1 MSPIPWWQNVTPHAD
16 VREGRIDESLF
27 AASLEGAVRGTAPDE
42 YSKAEVFFRKTYLT
56 EGLRSLLTKLL
67 RHVAGVAAANPVAT
81 LQTSF
86 GGGKTHTELAIY
98 HLLEHSDE
106 SLKVDQ
112 VRELVEAAGLSRPP
126 ACRIVVMSGVDINP
140 LGRKTGEGLHI
151 RTMWGEMAYQL
162 GGAAA
167 FAMVAAHD
175 EKLVSPGVADLTRLL
190 DAYGPAVILMDE
202 TLHYVDKVSQLVGV
216 SGNLADNTVAFL
228 REMTDAVRTAP
239 RNMMVVSLTASSL
252 EQLSSDAMHWL
263 DHLNQ
268 QVAREDTKHTP
279 VERTEVHDIV
289 RRRLFESV
297 DEKTAARA
305 SQAYHDLYINTPG
318 LPSSVLGDEYQRRIE
333 RSYPFHPELV
343 DILYTRWG
351 ARAKF
356 QLTRGTLRFLAYVLA
371 TLWKD
376 RSDDTRVLIH
386 PMDVPLSE
394 VNLRAMTREV
404 SGDPAWESVLGTDI
418 AGTTKDQPSKA
429 RTLDLEY
436 PTPGWPR
443 LAEGTATTILLY
455 SLSGGEKPHA
465 RSDELLLACTRPNLL
480 AAQCEDS
487 LKRLH
492 DRLHY
497 LYYTEATD
505 QFRKEPNVVSL
516 QQTHRAN
523 LQGSD
528 EADAFIR
535 KEVKDRFLGQVG
547 NTGFA
552 WFDFM
557 PKSSEVIPES
567 EDLKL
572 VVLGTDYLVR
582 QEKLGDKAKQD
593 LLAMVEFRS
602 AAARINLNSLVF
614 CLADEEG
621 MRQAQDQAREYLSWR
636 KIQDDAG
643 EWERIGGAQQ
653 EIVKQKLTDSTGA
666 VRKAIPSAFSWAGVP
681 TAIPATNGGG
691 SKLDVSLTKLG
702 IYIAGQTIVQRV
714 WDRLTSKGTD
724 QILQELGPE
733 HMLERYGRYLW
744 PETELW
750 VTEDQLWQ
758 RFCRQVA
765 LPMLASRGVLKE
777 TLKAGQRLGIFALGQ
792 LADEKADRNQ
802 RDSYIGLFLKE
813 EMPYNVPLQG
823 QRWLVMREEL
833 YRRLLDSPVP
843 VTAADVRPLL
853 EPYAERGKPVE
864 VGLLVDQVTGLHNG
878 KVDPTSVRTAIA
890 EALKSQHMVY
900 SLSIDGK
907 SLADLPVHIGEDTA
921 GYFVLPTTGPEPPKQ
936 GRVIQV
942 SGAITIGQ
950 LPQLFNSL
958 LKPLNSQNP
967 ADFTISIEATVRY
980 EKDPGSAFDA
990 TLKDSF
996 KQEQFPKIKMVDSKE
1011 I

>member
-1 MSPIPWWQNVTPHAD
+1 MNLTPWWQAVTPHPD
-16 VREGRIDESLF
+16 VRDGRIDESLF

-42 YSKAEVFFRKTYLT
+42 YTKADIFFAKTYLT
-56 EGLRSLLTKLL
+56 QGLRTLLTGLL
-67 RHVAGVAAANPVAT
+67 RHVAGVAATNPVAT

-86 GGGKTHTELAIY
+86 GGGKTHTELATY
-98 HLLEHSDE
+98 HLLEHPDE
-106 SLKVDQ
+106 SLRVDQ
-112 VRELVEAAGLSRPP
+112 VRELVEAAGMSRPP
-126 ACRIVVMSGVDINP
+126 KCRVVVLSGVDINP
-140 LGRKTGEGLHI
+140 LGRKTDEGLHI
-151 RTMWGEMAYQL
+151 RTLWGETAYQL
-162 GGAAA
+162 GGAPAY
-167 FAMVAAHD
+167 AMVATND
-175 EKLVSPGVADLTRLL
+175 EKLVSPGVADLTKLL
-190 DAYGPAVILMDE
+190 EAYGPAVILLDE
-202 TLHYVDKVSQLVGV
+202 TLHYVDKVSRLVGA

-228 REMTDAVRTAP
+228 REMTDAVRSAP

-252 EQLSSDAMHWL
+252 EQLSSEAMGWL

-297 DEKTAARA
+297 DEKTAANV
-305 SQAYHDLYINTPG
+305 SQAYRDLYINTPG
-318 LPSSVLGDEYQRRIE
+318 LPASVLGDEYQRRLE

-371 TLWKD
+371 TLWKS
-376 RSDDTRVLIH
+376 RNSDARILIH

-418 AGTTKDQPSKA
+418 AGTTKDQPAKA
-429 RTLDLEY
+429 QSLDLEY
-436 PTPGWPR
+436 PTPDWPR
-443 LAEGTATTILLY
+443 LAEGIATTILMY
-455 SLSGGEKPHA
+455 SLSGGEKPRA
-465 RSDELLLACTRPNLL
+465 TSDELLLACVRPDLL
-480 AAQCEDS
+480 AAQRDDS

-505 QFRKEPNVVSL
+505 QFRKEPNVISL
-516 QQTHRAN
+516 QQTHRSN

-557 PKSSEVIPES
+557 PKSSEAIPES

-572 VVLGTDYLVR
+572 AVLGKDYLVS
-582 QEKLGDKAKQD
+582 QDKLSDKGKQD
-593 LLAMVEFRS
+593 LLAMVESRG
-602 AAARINLNSLVF
+602 AAARINLNTLVF
-614 CLADEEG
+614 CLADDEG
-621 MRQAQDQAREYLSWR
+621 MRQAQEQAREYLSWR
-636 KIQDDAG
+636 KIQEDTG

-653 EIVKQKLTDSTGA
+653 EIVKQKLEDGQGA
-666 VRKAIPSAFSWAGVP
+666 VRKAIPSAFSWAG
-681 TAIPATNGGG
+681 IPASVATGNGAA
-691 SKLDVSLTKLG
+691 SKLDVTLTKLG

-733 HMLERYGRYLW
+733 HMLERYGRDLW
-744 PETELW
+744 SEAELW

-843 VTAADVRPLL
+843 VTPADVRPLV
-853 EPYAERGKPVE
+853 EQFTEQGMPVK
-864 VGLLVDQVTGLHNG
+864 VGLLVGLVSQLHGG
-878 KVDPTSVRTAIA
+878 KVDPASVRTAIA
-890 EALKSQHMVY
+890 EAVKSQNMVY

-907 SLADLPVHIGEDTA
+907 IPADLPAHVKEDTA
-921 GYFVLPTTGPEPPKQ
+921 GYLVLPTAGPEPPKQ

-950 LPQLFNSL
+950 LPQLFNNL

-967 ADFTISIEATVRY
+967 AEFTINIEATVRY
-980 EKDPGSAFDA
+980 DKDPGSAFDA

-996 KQEQFPKIKMVDSKE
+996 KQEQFPNIKVADSKGN
-1011 I
+1011 

>member
-1 MSPIPWWQNVTPHAD
+1 MNPIPWWQAVTPHAD
-16 VREGRIDESLF
+16 VRDGRIDESLF

-42 YSKAEVFFRKTYLT
+42 YTKADVFFRKTYLT

-67 RHVAGVAAANPVAT
+67 RQVAGVAAANPVAT

-98 HLLEHSDE
+98 HLLAHPDA
-106 SLKVDQ
+106 SLQVDQ

-126 ACRIVVMSGVDINP
+126 ACRVIVMSGVDINP
-140 LGRKTGEGLHI
+140 LGRKTADGLHI
-151 RTMWGEMAYQL
+151 KTLWGEMAYQL
-162 GGAAA
+162 GGAPAYAA
-167 FAMVAAHD
+167 VAAND
-175 EKLVSPGVADLTRLL
+175 EKLVSPGVADLTKLL
-190 DAYGPAVILMDE
+190 EVYGPAVILLDE
-202 TLHYVDKVSQLVGV
+202 TLHYVDKVSQLVGAA
-216 SGNLADNTVAFL
+216 GNLADNTVAFL

-297 DEKTAARA
+297 DEKVAARA
-305 SQAYHDLYINTPG
+305 SQAYRELYINTPG
-318 LPSSVLGDEYQRRIE
+318 MPSSVLGDEYQRRLE

-371 TLWKD
+371 TLWKG
-376 RSDDTRVLIH
+376 RNGDTRALIH

-404 SGDPAWESVLGTDI
+404 SGDPAWESVLGADI

-429 RTLDLEY
+429 QALDLEY
-436 PTPGWPR
+436 PTADWPR
-443 LAEGTATTILLY
+443 LAEGMATTILLY

-480 AAQCEDS
+480 AAQREDS

-523 LQGSD
+523 LQGSG

-535 KEVKDRFLGQVG
+535 KEIKDRFLGQAS

-557 PKSSEVIPES
+557 PKSSEAIPES

-572 VVLGTDYLVR
+572 VVLGADYLVR

-593 LLAMVEFRS
+593 LLALVEFRG
-602 AAARINLNSLVF
+602 AGARINLNSLVF

-621 MRQAQDQAREYLSWR
+621 MRQAQEQAREYLSWR

-653 EIVKQKLTDSTGA
+653 EIVKQKVADGKGA
-666 VRKAIPSAFSWAGVP
+666 VYKAIPSAFSWAGAP

-691 SKLDVSLTKLG
+691 SKLDVTLTKLG

-714 WDRLTSKGTD
+714 WDRLTSKGAD
-724 QILQELGPE
+724 HILQELGPE

-744 PETELW
+744 SETELW

-765 LPMLASRGVLKE
+765 LPMLAGRGVLKE
-777 TLKAGQRLGIFALGQ
+777 TLKAGQRLGVFALGQ

-802 RDSYIGLFLKE
+802 RDSYLDLFFRD
-813 EMPYNVPLQG
+813 EMPPNVSLQG

-853 EPYAERGKPVE
+853 EPYAERGRTVE
-864 VGLLVDQVTGLHNG
+864 ASLLVAQVVGLHSG
-878 KVDPTSVRTAIA
+878 KVDATSVRAA
-890 EALKSQHMVY
+890 VVEAVRSQRMIY
-900 SLSIDGK
+900 SLSADGK
-907 SLADLPVHIGEDTA
+907 TPAELPMQINQDTP
-921 GYFVLPTTGPEPPKQ
+921 GYFAAPAAAPEPPKQ

-942 SGAITIGQ
+942 SGAISISQ

-967 ADFTISIEATVRY
+967 AEFTIHIEVTVRY
-980 EKDPGSAFDA
+980 DKDPGSAFDA

-996 KQEQFPKIKMVDSKE
+996 KQAQFPNVKVADSKGG
-1011 I
+1011 

>member
-1 MSPIPWWQNVTPHAD
+1 
-16 VREGRIDESLF
+16 
-27 AASLEGAVRGTAPDE
+27 
-42 YSKAEVFFRKTYLT
+42 
-56 EGLRSLLTKLL
+56 
-67 RHVAGVAAANPVAT
+67 
-81 LQTSF
+81 
-86 GGGKTHTELAIY
+86 
-98 HLLEHSDE
+98 
-106 SLKVDQ
+106 
-112 VRELVEAAGLSRPP
+112 
-126 ACRIVVMSGVDINP
+126 
-140 LGRKTGEGLHI
+140 
-151 RTMWGEMAYQL
+151 MAYQL

-167 FAMVAAHD
+167 FAMVAAND

-557 PKSSEVIPES
+557 PK
-567 EDLKL
+567 
-572 VVLGTDYLVR
+572 
-582 QEKLGDKAKQD
+582 A
-593 LLAMVEFRS
+593 
-602 AAARINLNSLVF
+602 
-614 CLADEEG
+614 
-621 MRQAQDQAREYLSWR
+621 
-636 KIQDDAG
+636 
-643 EWERIGGAQQ
+643 
-653 EIVKQKLTDSTGA
+653 
-666 VRKAIPSAFSWAGVP
+666 
-681 TAIPATNGGG
+681 
-691 SKLDVSLTKLG
+691 
-702 IYIAGQTIVQRV
+702 
-714 WDRLTSKGTD
+714 
-724 QILQELGPE
+724 
-733 HMLERYGRYLW
+733 
-744 PETELW
+744 
-750 VTEDQLWQ
+750 
-758 RFCRQVA
+758 
-765 LPMLASRGVLKE
+765 
-777 TLKAGQRLGIFALGQ
+777 
-792 LADEKADRNQ
+792 
-802 RDSYIGLFLKE
+802 
-813 EMPYNVPLQG
+813 
-823 QRWLVMREEL
+823 
-833 YRRLLDSPVP
+833 
-843 VTAADVRPLL
+843 
-853 EPYAERGKPVE
+853 
-864 VGLLVDQVTGLHNG
+864 
-878 KVDPTSVRTAIA
+878 
-890 EALKSQHMVY
+890 
-900 SLSIDGK
+900 
-907 SLADLPVHIGEDTA
+907 
-921 GYFVLPTTGPEPPKQ
+921 
-936 GRVIQV
+936 
-942 SGAITIGQ
+942 
-950 LPQLFNSL
+950 
-958 LKPLNSQNP
+958 
-967 ADFTISIEATVRY
+967 
-980 EKDPGSAFDA
+980 
-990 TLKDSF
+990 
-996 KQEQFPKIKMVDSKE
+996 
-1011 I
+1011 